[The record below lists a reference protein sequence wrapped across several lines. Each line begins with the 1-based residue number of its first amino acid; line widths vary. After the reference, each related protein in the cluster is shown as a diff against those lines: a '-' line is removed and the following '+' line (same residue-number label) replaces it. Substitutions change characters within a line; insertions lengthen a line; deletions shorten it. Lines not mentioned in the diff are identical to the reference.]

1 MKVEILIDS
10 FLDAGEKPTIST
22 NFVRKLIPNINLKL
36 GLLFKTKSSQNYIS
50 RYTTI
55 NYGKNYFKIF
65 RKIKH
70 LVNSKIKYSLFYIFI
85 FYF

>member
-36 GLLFKTKSSQNYIS
+36 RLLFKTKSSQNYIS
-50 RYTTI
+50 
-55 NYGKNYFKIF
+55 
-65 RKIKH
+65 
-70 LVNSKIKYSLFYIFI
+70 
-85 FYF
+85 